1 MEQRKRKQVRYN
13 NGHRKSLFDATTGIS
28 EREFCRKKKLAF
40 STWRDWRRRKDKI
53 IFSKRH
59 SRRATLGGQGHR
71 ELIPYKD
78 ELLAYMRDRRGTQR
92 YVRVFHLLWWIKA
105 NKKPWLEQ
113 YLATKTNEEVAYRSF
128 RTLLMRF
135 SYRHRFRHRV
145 PCKLSQKVLDAV
157 WLGYAAT
164 FWNKYAPYDKRQI
177 INVDETDVFYDMP
190 PGKTLAGIGM
200 SSKFSDS
207 EKHSDRLTAV
217 LSIRADGMCIQTD
230 HILTHVRSEVAIVIH
245 SQGTSWWFY

>member
-217 LSIRADGMCIQTD
+217 LSIRAD
-230 HILTHVRSEVAIVIH
+230 
-245 SQGTSWWFY
+245 